1 VETLKAAEIAKGQ
14 GKTTHASRRDGKMIV
29 KFFIDP
35 EMGKPHIH
43 NHGVSEAEVR
53 QVLARPGLV
62 LKGREDS
69 RFALGQTE
77 AGRFL
82 KVVYAPR
89 KEGQGI
95 FVITA
100 YELRGKEL
108 RAYRRRRRRKL

>member
-1 VETLKAAEIAKGQ
+1 
-14 GKTTHASRRDGKMIV
+14 MIV
-29 KFFIDP
+29 KFFFDP
-35 EMGKPHIH
+35 ETGQPHIH
-43 NHGVSEAEVR
+43 NHGVTEPEVR

-62 LKGREDS
+62 LEGSENS

-77 AGRFL
+77 AGRYL

-89 KEGQGI
+89 EDAEGI

-108 RAYRRRRRRKL
+108 KAYRRRRRGRSQ